1 MEAATSTP
9 GTPPAS
15 GTDTPS
21 PTKGRILIIDNNPE
35 RAHSLIQILE
45 ASRYKVAVPVR
56 LQEGLTEQVT
66 RIKPDIILIGVDFP
80 GQTVLGW
87 VASLHESY
95 PCPTVMFSRD
105 ERSETIQAATRA
117 GVSAYAVGKLTG
129 ARVKTIIEAA
139 VARFYE
145 YRALQEEL
153 EKTKINLAERKII
166 ERAKEVVAQQRGCN
180 ESQAYQIL
188 RKMAMNRRKRLAEI
202 SQDVLSVADVLTN
215 KL

>member
-1 MEAATSTP
+1 METVTSVP
-9 GTPPAS
+9 
-15 GTDTPS
+15 
-21 PTKGRILIIDNNPE
+21 KILIIDNNQE
-35 RAHSLIQILE
+35 RATALAQILKTNQY
-45 ASRYKVAVPVR
+45 SVAVPLR
-56 LQEGLTEQVT
+56 LQEGLADQVL
-66 RIKPDIILIGVDFP
+66 RVKPDIILIGVDFP
-80 GQTVLGW
+80 GQSILNSI
-87 VASLHESY
+87 ASLHECC

-145 YRALQEEL
+145 FRALQEEL
-153 EKTKINLAERKII
+153 EKTKTNLAERKII
-166 ERAKEVVAQQRGCN
+166 ERAKELVAQQRGCN
-180 ESQAYQIL
+180 EAQAYQIL

-202 SQDVLSVADVLTN
+202 SQDVLSVAEVLTN

>member
-1 MEAATSTP
+1 MEAVTSTP
-9 GTPPAS
+9 
-15 GTDTPS
+15 
-21 PTKGRILIIDNNPE
+21 RILIIDNNPE
-35 RAHSLIQILE
+35 RANSLIQILE

-56 LQEGLTEQVT
+56 LQEGLAEQVAQ
-66 RIKPDIILIGVDFP
+66 IKPDIILIGVDFP
-80 GQTVLGW
+80 GQAILNW
-87 VASLHESY
+87 VAALHESY

-117 GVSAYAVGKLTG
+117 GVSAYAVGKLTS

-145 YRALQEEL
+145 FRALQQEL
-153 EKTKINLAERKII
+153 EKTKTNLAERKII
-166 ERAKEVVAQQRGCN
+166 ERAKELVAQQRGCT

-202 SQDVLSVADVLTN
+202 SQDVLSVAEVLTN

>member
-1 MEAATSTP
+1 MEAVPSTS
-9 GTPPAS
+9 
-15 GTDTPS
+15 
-21 PTKGRILIIDNNPE
+21 RILIIDNNPE
-35 RAHSLIQILE
+35 RANSLLQILE
-45 ASRYKVAVPVR
+45 ASRYKAAVPVR
-56 LQEGLTEQVT
+56 LQEDLANQVAQV
-66 RIKPDIILIGVDFP
+66 KPDIILIGIDFP
-80 GQTVLGW
+80 GETILNW

-145 YRALQEEL
+145 FRALQQEL
-153 EKTKINLAERKII
+153 EKTKTNLAERKII
-166 ERAKEVVAQQRGCN
+166 ERAKELVAQQRGCN

>member
-1 MEAATSTP
+1 METVTSVP
-9 GTPPAS
+9 
-15 GTDTPS
+15 
-21 PTKGRILIIDNNPE
+21 KILIIDNNQE
-35 RAHSLIQILE
+35 RATALAQILKTNQY
-45 ASRYKVAVPVR
+45 RVAVPLR
-56 LQEGLTEQVT
+56 LQEGLVDQVS
-66 RIKPDIILIGVDFP
+66 RVKPDIILIGVDFP
-80 GQTVLGW
+80 GQAILNSI
-87 VASLHESY
+87 ASLHECY

-145 YRALQEEL
+145 FRALQEEL
-153 EKTKINLAERKII
+153 EKTKTNLAERKII
-166 ERAKEVVAQQRGCN
+166 ERAKELVAQQRGCN
-180 ESQAYQIL
+180 EAQAYQIL

-202 SQDVLSVADVLTN
+202 SQDVLSVAEVLTN

>member
-1 MEAATSTP
+1 MEAVTSTP
-9 GTPPAS
+9 GSPPVT
-15 GTDTPS
+15 G
-21 PTKGRILIIDNNPE
+21 KGQILIIDNNPE
-35 RAHSLIQILE
+35 RANSLIQILE
-45 ASRYKVAVPVR
+45 ASRYKVAAPVR

-66 RIKPDIILIGVDFP
+66 QIKPDIILIGVDFP
-80 GQTVLGW
+80 GQTVLSW

-105 ERSETIQAATRA
+105 ERSKTIQAATRA

-145 YRALQEEL
+145 FRALQQEL
-153 EKTKINLAERKII
+153 EKTKIDLAERKII
-166 ERAKEVVAQQRGCN
+166 ERAKELVAQQRGCS

-202 SQDVLSVADVLTN
+202 SQDVLAVADILTN

>member
-1 MEAATSTP
+1 METVTSVP
-9 GTPPAS
+9 
-15 GTDTPS
+15 
-21 PTKGRILIIDNNPE
+21 KILIIDNNQE
-35 RAHSLIQILE
+35 RATALAQILKTNQY
-45 ASRYKVAVPVR
+45 RVAVPLR
-56 LQEGLTEQVT
+56 LQEGLADQVL
-66 RIKPDIILIGVDFP
+66 RVKPDIILIGVDFP
-80 GQTVLGW
+80 GQSILNSI
-87 VASLHESY
+87 ASLHECY

-145 YRALQEEL
+145 FRALQEEL
-153 EKTKINLAERKII
+153 EKTKTNLAERKII
-166 ERAKEVVAQQRGCN
+166 ERAKELVAQQRGCN
-180 ESQAYQIL
+180 EAQAYQIL

-202 SQDVLSVADVLTN
+202 SQDVLSVAEVLTN

>member
-1 MEAATSTP
+1 MDTDTSTP
-9 GTPPAS
+9 
-15 GTDTPS
+15 
-21 PTKGRILIIDNNPE
+21 KVLIIDNNHK
-35 RAHSLIQILE
+35 RAASLVQILE
-45 ASRYKVAVPVR
+45 ASRYEVVLPLR
-56 LQEGLTEQVT
+56 LQGGMMDRVS
-66 RIKPDIILIGVDFP
+66 RVKPDIILIGVDFP
-80 GQTVLGW
+80 GQTILNW

-117 GVSAYAVGKLTG
+117 GVSAYAVGDLTG

-145 YRALQEEL
+145 FRALQEEL
-153 EKTKINLAERKII
+153 EKTKTSLAERKVI
-166 ERAKEVVAQQRGCN
+166 ERAKELVAQQRGCN
-180 ESQAYQIL
+180 EAQAYQIL

-202 SQDVLSVADVLTN
+202 SQDVLSVAEALTN

>member
-1 MEAATSTP
+1 METVTSTP
-9 GTPPAS
+9 
-15 GTDTPS
+15 
-21 PTKGRILIIDNNPE
+21 RILIIDNNPE
-35 RAHSLIQILE
+35 RANSLIDILE
-45 ASRYKVAVPVR
+45 ASRYKVVVPVR
-56 LQEGLTEQVT
+56 LQEGLAEQVT
-66 RIKPDIILIGVDFP
+66 LVKPDIILIGVDFP
-80 GQTVLGW
+80 GKAILRW
-87 VASLHESY
+87 IASLYESY
-95 PCPTVMFSRD
+95 QCPMVMFSRD

-129 ARVKTIIEAA
+129 ARVKTIIAAA

-145 YRALQEEL
+145 FRALQEEL
-153 EKTKINLAERKII
+153 ERTKTDLAERKII

-202 SQDVLSVADVLTN
+202 SQDVLSVAEVLTD

>member
-1 MEAATSTP
+1 MEASTSTP
-9 GTPPAS
+9 ESPPIT
-15 GTDTPS
+15 G
-21 PTKGRILIIDNNPE
+21 KGRILIIDNNPE
-35 RAHSLIQILE
+35 RANSLIQILE
-45 ASRYKVAVPVR
+45 ASRYRVAAPVR

-66 RIKPDIILIGVDFP
+66 QIKPDIILIGVDFP
-80 GQTVLGW
+80 GQTTLSW

-105 ERSETIQAATRA
+105 ERSQTIQAATRA

-145 YRALQEEL
+145 FQALQQEL
-153 EKTKINLAERKII
+153 EKTKTNLAERKII
-166 ERAKEVVAQQRGCN
+166 ERAKELVAQQRGCN

-202 SQDVLSVADVLTN
+202 SQDVLAVADVLTN

>member
-1 MEAATSTP
+1 MEAGTLTP
-9 GTPPAS
+9 ESPPIT
-15 GTDTPS
+15 G
-21 PTKGRILIIDNNPE
+21 KGQILIIDNNPE
-35 RAHSLIQILE
+35 RANSLIQILE
-45 ASRYKVAVPVR
+45 ARRYKVAAPVR
-56 LQEGLTEQVT
+56 LQEDLTEQVT
-66 RIKPDIILIGVDFP
+66 QIKPDIILIGVDFP
-80 GQTVLGW
+80 GQTILSW
-87 VASLHESY
+87 IASLHESY

-105 ERSETIQAATRA
+105 ERSKTIQAATRA

-145 YRALQEEL
+145 FQALQQEL
-153 EKTKINLAERKII
+153 EKTKTNLAERKII
-166 ERAKEVVAQQRGCN
+166 ERAKELVAQQRGCN

-202 SQDVLSVADVLTN
+202 SEDVLSVAEALTN

>member
-1 MEAATSTP
+1 MEAVTSTP
-9 GTPPAS
+9 GSPPVT
-15 GTDTPS
+15 G
-21 PTKGRILIIDNNPE
+21 KGQILIIDNNPE
-35 RAHSLIQILE
+35 RANSLIQILE
-45 ASRYKVAVPVR
+45 ASRYKVAAPVR

-66 RIKPDIILIGVDFP
+66 QIKPDIILIGIDFP
-80 GQTVLGW
+80 GQTVLSW

-105 ERSETIQAATRA
+105 ERSKTIQAATRA

-145 YRALQEEL
+145 FRALQQEL
-153 EKTKINLAERKII
+153 EKTKIDLAERKII
-166 ERAKEVVAQQRGCN
+166 ERAKELVAQQRGCN

-202 SQDVLSVADVLTN
+202 SQDVLAVADILTN

>member
-1 MEAATSTP
+1 METVISVP
-9 GTPPAS
+9 
-15 GTDTPS
+15 
-21 PTKGRILIIDNNPE
+21 KILIIDNNQE
-35 RAHSLIQILE
+35 RATALAQILKTNQY
-45 ASRYKVAVPVR
+45 RVAVPLR
-56 LQEGLTEQVT
+56 LQEGLADQVL
-66 RIKPDIILIGVDFP
+66 RVKPDIILIGVDFP
-80 GQTVLGW
+80 GQAILNSI
-87 VASLHESY
+87 ASLHECY

-145 YRALQEEL
+145 FRALQEEL
-153 EKTKINLAERKII
+153 EKTKTNLAERKII
-166 ERAKEVVAQQRGCN
+166 ERAKELVAQQRGCN
-180 ESQAYQIL
+180 EAQAYQIL

-202 SQDVLSVADVLTN
+202 SQDVLSVAEVLTN

>member
-1 MEAATSTP
+1 METVTSVP
-9 GTPPAS
+9 
-15 GTDTPS
+15 
-21 PTKGRILIIDNNPE
+21 KILIIDNNQE
-35 RAHSLIQILE
+35 RATALAQILKTNQY
-45 ASRYKVAVPVR
+45 RVAVPLR
-56 LQEGLTEQVT
+56 LQEGLADQVS
-66 RIKPDIILIGVDFP
+66 RVKPDIILIGVDFP
-80 GQTVLGW
+80 GQAILNSI
-87 VASLHESY
+87 ASLHECY

-145 YRALQEEL
+145 FRALQEEL
-153 EKTKINLAERKII
+153 EKTKTNLAERKII
-166 ERAKEVVAQQRGCN
+166 ERAKELVAQQRGCN
-180 ESQAYQIL
+180 EAQAYQIL

-202 SQDVLSVADVLTN
+202 SQDVLSVAEVLTN

>member
-1 MEAATSTP
+1 MEAVPSTP
-9 GTPPAS
+9 
-15 GTDTPS
+15 
-21 PTKGRILIIDNNPE
+21 RILIIDNNPE
-35 RAHSLIQILE
+35 RANSLIQILE

-56 LQEGLTEQVT
+56 LQEGLAEQVAQ
-66 RIKPDIILIGVDFP
+66 IKPDIILIGVDFP
-80 GQTVLGW
+80 GQAILNW
-87 VASLHESY
+87 VAALHESY

-145 YRALQEEL
+145 FRALQQEL
-153 EKTKINLAERKII
+153 EKTKTNLAERKII
-166 ERAKEVVAQQRGCN
+166 ERAKELVAQQRGCT

-202 SQDVLSVADVLTN
+202 SQDVLSVAEVLTN

>member
-1 MEAATSTP
+1 MDTGTSTP
-9 GTPPAS
+9 GSPPVT
-15 GTDTPS
+15 G
-21 PTKGRILIIDNNPE
+21 KGRVLIIDNNPE
-35 RAHSLIQILE
+35 RANSLIDILK
-45 ASRYKVAVPVR
+45 AGRYKVAVPMR
-56 LQEGLTEQVT
+56 LQEGVAEQVALV
-66 RIKPDIILIGVDFP
+66 KPDIILIGVDFP
-80 GQTVLGW
+80 GRAGLSW

-145 YRALQEEL
+145 FRALQEEL
-153 EKTKINLAERKII
+153 EKTKTNLAERKII
-166 ERAKEVVAQQRGCN
+166 ERAKELVAQQRGCN
-180 ESQAYQIL
+180 EAQAYQIL
-188 RKMAMNRRKRLAEI
+188 RKMAMNRRKRLAEV
-202 SQDVLSVADVLTN
+202 SQDILSVAEVLTN